1 MSDRRAQDYPP
12 GRGSWSPARLAALG
26 VVVALGVLGAAVAL
40 TVFQPW
46 LLWVDQRVEQALP
59 GAPASTGVAAPTGEA
74 PDLPAAPVPQFAILS
89 AGAFISAEHPT
100 TGRAL
105 ILQGADGSRLL
116 RLEELETSNGPDLH
130 VWLSDRPSGGDCA
143 GCPASWGSYDD
154 GAWIALGPLQGNQGN
169 QNYPVPDDAELAG
182 MLSVV
187 IWCDRFDVAF
197 GTAPILPPP

>member
-1 MSDRRAQDYPP
+1 VSDEHAQASQPVR
-12 GRGSWSPARLAALG
+12 GRWSRGRLAALG
-26 VVVALGVLGAAVAL
+26 VGVLGALGVAVAL
-40 TVFQPW
+40 AVFQPW

-59 GAPASTGVAAPTGEA
+59 GAPTSTGEA
-74 PDLPAAPVPQFAILS
+74 APAGQAPGLAPAAPQFTLLS
-89 AGAFISAEHPT
+89 AGAFVSAEHPT

-105 ILQGADGSRLL
+105 IMQGVDGSRLL
-116 RLEELETSNGPDLH
+116 RLEELDTSNGPDLH

-154 GAWIALGPLQGNQGN
+154 GAWIPLGPLQGNQGN